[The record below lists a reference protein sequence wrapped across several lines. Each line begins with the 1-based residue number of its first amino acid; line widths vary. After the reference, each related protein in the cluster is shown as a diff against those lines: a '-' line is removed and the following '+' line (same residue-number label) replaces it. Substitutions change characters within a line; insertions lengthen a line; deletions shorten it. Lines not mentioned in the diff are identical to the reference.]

1 MAGADV
7 DVNMIDENTIRELC
21 KKAIEEG
28 TEEAKYLLKLSRWT
42 RPGPSFEDNG
52 DFKVVLGE
60 VREIPLS
67 HRYDYPTVDE
77 TTYLIIPLTVPVI
90 IIERHGNDYEGE
102 YVEHT
107 VVHVFTKDGWKSV
120 EVQ

>member
-1 MAGADV
+1 MVGDV
-7 DVNMIDENTIRELC
+7 VPVDEDMIGELC
-21 KKAIEEG
+21 EKAIKEG
-28 TEEAKYLLKLSRWT
+28 TEESKYLLKLSRWT

-52 DFKVVLGE
+52 NFEVVLGE
-60 VREIPLS
+60 VREVPLS

-90 IIERHGNDYEGE
+90 IVERYGNDYEGE
-102 YVEHT
+102 YVEHV

-120 EVQ
+120 E